1 MMSLL
6 AFLPACNDSGSSS
19 GTPDDGGTSTTSS
32 GSAVDPYVG
41 DAKVYV
47 CDSTLGNCTQVDTTD
62 YLGSYYVKN
71 SSDNRILIKGGVER
85 RANGTSIG
93 AFTGA
98 LIGRIGTDNYIT
110 PLTTLA
116 TLSSS
121 LEQDLKSLGINDIDV
136 NHMKSSEV
144 QALTKPSALYPL
156 VTVAANHLKAV
167 YQIVNASAAGDSSKD
182 INYIVYKVAGKFAAK
197 LAEKLDGSEEG
208 NLTQLKQDLIDAYN
222 SSDVIQALQTYL
234 DVNNASLNQT
244 YQDMLDKDVLTY
256 IVNQAQNLNASNSDT
271 FDNILTSYVT
281 NASHL
286 NELIENETQD
296 LMETALVSINA
307 TALYLINATSNF
319 TAPIPLTYCAT
330 MDNNTGKFTNT
341 TVPAYRVNATRDGW
355 NSSVM
360 TVGFKLQPNNYANL
374 TGTKNYTGD
383 LMLSILTDA
392 SHIVNDE
399 NYGNVTIKLTDL
411 KLSIN
416 GSGIVDSTTNSSATR
431 LLVYNGTGDV
441 YPFTNSSCT
450 LLKNAS
456 LNGSL
461 EEFDFNTTYDVLTF
475 NLAHI
480 INGNSTLNRTALNLV
495 GWNATAYGNSS
506 NYRFELS
513 ASPELHLYFGANAT
527 ILVNGTT
534 N

>member
-1 MMSLL
+1 
-6 AFLPACNDSGSSS
+6 
-19 GTPDDGGTSTTSS
+19 
-32 GSAVDPYVG
+32 
-41 DAKVYV
+41 
-47 CDSTLGNCTQVDTTD
+47 
-62 YLGSYYVKN
+62 
-71 SSDNRILIKGGVER
+71 
-85 RANGTSIG
+85 
-93 AFTGA
+93 
-98 LIGRIGTDNYIT
+98 
-110 PLTTLA
+110 
-116 TLSSS
+116 
-121 LEQDLKSLGINDIDV
+121 
-136 NHMKSSEV
+136 MKSAEV
-144 QALTKPSALYPL
+144 RALTNASALYPL

-182 INYIVYKVAGKFAAK
+182 INNIVYKVAGKFAAK

-208 NLTQLKQDLIDAYN
+208 NLTQLKLDLIDAYN

-244 YQDMLDKDVLTY
+244 YQDMLDTAVLDY

-286 NELIENETQD
+286 NELIKNKTRQ
-296 LMETALVSINA
+296 LKETALVSINA

-360 TVGFKLQPNNYANL
+360 TVGFKLEPNNYANL

-383 LMLSILTDA
+383 LMLSILTNA
-392 SHIVNDE
+392 SSIVDGD

-416 GSGIVDSTTNSSATR
+416 GSGIVDLTNSSDTR
-431 LLVYNGTGDV
+431 LLVYNGTGDD
-441 YPFTNSSCT
+441 YPFTNSSN

-461 EEFDFNTTYDVLTF
+461 EEFDFDTTNDVLTF
-475 NLAHI
+475 DLADI
-480 INGNSTLNRTALNLV
+480 INNNGTLNKTALNLV
-495 GWNATAYGNSS
+495 CNQTIVGNSS
-506 NYRFELS
+506 KYTFELS

-527 ILVNGTT
+527 IYVNGTT
-534 N
+534 AN